1 MSGRRRAPREIQ
13 RPSHGSRETAF
24 IIRTRV
30 AANPRGQFTE
40 ATLSSTDLP
49 FIPRIDRP
57 DSGDSTHWCLFLDVD
72 GTLLDIAPTPDAVVV
87 DPSLAGLLQ
96 RVRDALDGALALVS
110 GRSLEQLDALFA
122 PNAWPAAGLHGLERR
137 DADGRIHHAGPA
149 DPALDAARQSLSDVV
164 ARAPGALLED
174 KGRSLALHY
183 RAAPA
188 LEHVLRREIR
198 AIAARLGSDFHVLEG
213 RRVLELKPVAAT
225 KARAI
230 EAFLSEAPFAGR
242 RPMFIGDDVTDLDGF
257 AAVEAAGGVSIAVGD
272 RVEAMVRVASPR
284 DVRALLADLAE
295 QRVITP

>member
-1 MSGRRRAPREIQ
+1 M
-13 RPSHGSRETAF
+13 PSE
-24 IIRTRV
+24 V
-30 AANPRGQFTE
+30 
-40 ATLSSTDLP
+40 TLSSTAQPIIAGLDGDA
-49 FIPRIDRP
+49 PRT
-57 DSGDSTHWCLFLDVD
+57 SAQWCLFLDVD

-96 RVRDALDGALALVS
+96 RVQETLEGALALVS
-110 GRSLEQLDALFA
+110 GRSLDQLDALFA
-122 PNAWPAAGLHGLERR
+122 PTAWPAAGLHGLERR
-137 DADGRIHHAGPA
+137 DANGRIHRAGPA
-149 DPALDAARQSLSDVV
+149 DPALDAARQSLADVV

-183 RAAPA
+183 RAVPA

-230 EAFLSEAPFAGR
+230 ESFLAEAPFAGR
-242 RPMFIGDDVTDLDGF
+242 RPMFIGDDITDLDGF

-272 RVEAMVRVASPR
+272 RVEAMLRVASPR
-284 DVRALLADLAE
+284 DVRALLSDIAE
-295 QRVITP
+295 QRMNAP